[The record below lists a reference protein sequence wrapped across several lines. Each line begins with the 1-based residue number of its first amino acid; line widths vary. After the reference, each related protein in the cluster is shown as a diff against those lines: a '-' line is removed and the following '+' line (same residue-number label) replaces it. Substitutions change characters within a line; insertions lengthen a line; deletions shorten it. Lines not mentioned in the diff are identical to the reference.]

1 MQCEI
6 GAKCNKGYHT
16 VIRNGSQGL
25 LDYVIGVGVGHKCG
39 KVSSCSEE
47 WVTNILSGRSKT

>member
-6 GAKCNKGYHT
+6 GGKCNEGHHT

-25 LDYVIGVGVGHKCG
+25 LDYVMGVGVGHKSSKVCG
-39 KVSSCSEE
+39 YSKE
-47 WVTNILSGRSKT
+47 WVTNILSGRSQT